1 MAETKNIIWVGEEAP
16 PHTVSIGMNPTLTMP
31 DEATQRKGF
40 YCELWLLLTRSFDGY
55 KSYVNLKGSDSD
67 AE

>member
-1 MAETKNIIWVGEEAP
+1 MAEERNIIWVGEEAP

-55 KSYVNLKGSDSD
+55 KEFRGKKDEE
-67 AE
+67 A